1 MKTEITTSEPVPI
14 RKARS
19 VKEIATKFHSQPITI
34 TTEVKLQSQEMVFTE
49 FSAEFLIF
57 LNFSKLRYIFAK
69 LTDDWCC
76 WRQGVDDF
84 ILVTVFG
91 YCWHNLDLS
100 DIFGMFCPKR
110 FLKSRAP
117 SVTKIIVAHYVSK
130 IRHPHLSQTLVINS
144 RHQYRG

>member
-57 LNFSKLRYIFAK
+57 LNFSKLRYIFEK
-69 LTDDWCC
+69 LTED
-76 WRQGVDDF
+76 
-84 ILVTVFG
+84 
-91 YCWHNLDLS
+91 
-100 DIFGMFCPKR
+100 
-110 FLKSRAP
+110 
-117 SVTKIIVAHYVSK
+117 
-130 IRHPHLSQTLVINS
+130 
-144 RHQYRG
+144 